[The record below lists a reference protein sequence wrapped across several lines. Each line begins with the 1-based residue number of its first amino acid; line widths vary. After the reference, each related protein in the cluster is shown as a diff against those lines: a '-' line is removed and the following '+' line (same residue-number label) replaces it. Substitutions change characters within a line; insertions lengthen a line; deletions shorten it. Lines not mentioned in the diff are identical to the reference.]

1 LILEH
6 SMSATQEWLSHAG
19 FALLA
24 GVVLSAGASAAFA
37 GDRDPFAGAAPVSIR
52 IHASSADLTSPRQ
65 AKALAVRLRAAA
77 ATVCGGDLEPFVRTG
92 DTFATCREAAID
104 HAVAGLN
111 APLLSRALGRTT
123 ERFAREG
130 R

>member
-1 LILEH
+1 
-6 SMSATQEWLSHAG
+6 MSATHEWLSRAG

-24 GVVLSAGASAAFA
+24 GVVLSAGASAATA
-37 GDRDPFAGAAPVSIR
+37 GDRDPFAGAAPVSIQIR
-52 IHASSADLTSPRQ
+52 ASSAALASPRQ
-65 AKALAVRLRAAA
+65 AKALAIRLRAAA
-77 ATVCGGDLEPFVRTG
+77 ATVCGGDVEPFVRTG
-92 DTFATCREAAID
+92 DTFAACREAAID

-123 ERFAREG
+123 ERFASQR